1 VVVRV
6 VVAVDWVDALFAS
19 GSAAKVLVSELKKT
33 FYSFVIDAL
42 SN

>member
-19 GSAAKVLVSELKKT
+19 GSAAEVLVSELKKKL
-33 FYSFVIDAL
+33 FFPL
-42 SN
+42 